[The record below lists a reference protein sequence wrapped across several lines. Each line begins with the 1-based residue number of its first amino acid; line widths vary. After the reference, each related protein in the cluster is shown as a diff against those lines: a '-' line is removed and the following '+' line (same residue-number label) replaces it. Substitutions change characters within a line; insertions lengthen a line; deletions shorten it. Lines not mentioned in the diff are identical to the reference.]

1 MLRKRV
7 LKRKSNLAELN
18 ITSLVDI
25 ALTLVI
31 GFIVALPYFFES
43 GIFVS
48 QAKLGKGESGSLERE
63 LKISIYLTKNGEIIL
78 NEKKLDLNVFKN
90 LLPQLL
96 ARSLEKRVLIGAD
109 TEVKYEKIIKILDIC
124 KESGAKELTLI
135 RKR

>member
-1 MLRKRV
+1 MLRKRL
-7 LKRKSNLAELN
+7 LKRKGNLAELN

-25 ALTLVI
+25 ALTLVL

-48 QAKLGKGESGSLERE
+48 QAKLARSEGGSLEKE
-63 LKISIYLTKNGEIIL
+63 LKINIYLTKNEEIIL
-78 NEKKLDLNVFKN
+78 NEKKVDLTVLKN

-96 ARSLEKRVLIGAD
+96 SRSLEKKVLIGAD
-109 TEVKYEKIIKILDIC
+109 TEVRYEKIIKILDIC

-135 RKR
+135 RKK

>member
-7 LKRKSNLAELN
+7 LKRKNNLTELN

-48 QAKLGKGESGSLERE
+48 QAKLAKSESAPSEKE
-63 LKISIYLTKNGEIIL
+63 LKISIYLTKDDEIIL
-78 NEKKLDLNVFKN
+78 NEKKMNLTTLKN

-96 ARSLEKRVLIGAD
+96 LRSLEKRVLIGAD

-135 RKR
+135 RKK